1 MIRKEYIT
9 IHHALHS
16 DAAVVTINNIDY
28 PIQQAGQ
35 GSRYVDF
42 EGVRVM
48 QQNKYKDSKWAKQ
61 ARAGEHITWAQVQP
75 KWIRIDKTTI
85 PSPKT
90 KEDGGS

>member
-16 DAAVVTINNIDY
+16 DVAVVTIGTIDY
-28 PIQQAGQ
+28 PIHQAGN

-61 ARAGEHITWAQVQP
+61 ARAGEHISWAQVQP

-85 PSPKT
+85 TSPKT
-90 KEDGGS
+90 EGDAST